1 MFAVFAASPVT
12 QMNDSTYSMLTA
24 QSLIQNGTPDLSRY
38 VIPDF
43 EASLPF
49 WTIRGR
55 HAYQLVRTNGRLL
68 YGYPHGT
75 SFLSVPFVA
84 LMNRLGVS
92 AATRDM
98 RFDFRGELFLQKL
111 IAAFL
116 SASLVTV
123 LFGAASLVLTPGWS
137 AAVAIGAGL
146 GTQIWSTAS
155 RGMWQHTWEIMIGS
169 LVVYLLLAAGSNA
182 SRIRPVLLA
191 TLLSWMFYVRPT
203 GAVPVIFVSAYVFA
217 HRRSAFNV
225 FAATGIAW
233 LAVLVFYS
241 LRIFGSPLPFYYYL
255 NNDPQHVGL
264 RIGMGLYGTLFSP
277 SRGLFI
283 FSPIVGWVLF
293 VTIRFWRRLPF
304 RSLAI
309 MALWTAA
316 GILTICVLQPQW
328 WGGACYGPRLLADAV
343 PWLVLLAILGLAAIP
358 PDRRNFRNPVVAVG
372 ALLLLTSVAMN
383 ACGALSPETMDWNF
397 RGRSPDI
404 MLDWSRPQFLAGWI
418 DRQ

>member
-43 EASLPF
+43 EAPLPF
-49 WTIRGR
+49 WTIRGH

-75 SFLSVPFVA
+75 SFLSMPFVA

-98 RFDFRGELFLQKL
+98 RFDFRGELLLQKL

-203 GAVPVIFVSAYVFA
+203 GAVPVIFVAAYVFTL
-217 HRRSAFNV
+217 RRPAFKLFV
-225 FAATGIAW
+225 ATGIAW
-233 LAVLVFYS
+233 LAVLILYS

-255 NNDPQHVGL
+255 NNDPQHVGV
-264 RIGMGLYGTLFSP
+264 RIGMGLYGTLLSP

-283 FSPIVGWVLF
+283 FSPIVSWVLF

-304 RSLAI
+304 RPLATT
-309 MALWTAA
+309 ALLTAA
-316 GILTICVLQPQW
+316 GILIMCVLQPQW

-358 PDRRNFRNPVVAVG
+358 PDCRNFRNPVIAVA
-372 ALLLLTSVAMN
+372 ALLLLISIAMN
-383 ACGALSPETMDWNF
+383 ACGALSPETMEWNF
-397 RGRSPDI
+397 SGRSPDI
-404 MLDWSRPQFLAGWI
+404 MLDWSRPQFLAAWT
-418 DRQ
+418 DQR